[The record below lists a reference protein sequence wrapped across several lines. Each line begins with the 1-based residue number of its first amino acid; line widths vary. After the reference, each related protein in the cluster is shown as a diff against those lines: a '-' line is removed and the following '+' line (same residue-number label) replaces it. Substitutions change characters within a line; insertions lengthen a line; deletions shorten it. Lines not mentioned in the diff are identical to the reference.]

1 MRCPQP
7 VTSVNAKMLHRE
19 NEIGRIAPGLLADLV
34 AVTGDP
40 TQDITAL
47 RNPGFVMK
55 GGQQIR

>member
-34 AVTGDP
+34 AVKGDP